1 MSFVAKVDGSDVY
14 DAFKSLAAAVS
25 NEVDVGDTLQMT
37 ATIDRENG
45 RVVIEARVMRL
56 PPP

>member
-1 MSFVAKVDGSDVY
+1 MSFAVTVDGSDVY
-14 DAFKSLAAAVS
+14 DAFKSLAAALS
-25 NEVDVGDTLQMT
+25 NEIDVGDTVQIT

-45 RVVIEARVMRL
+45 RIIIAARVMRL